1 MNERT
6 DEPGTSKPKRK
17 RRSLLYRLGRIVV
30 VLAVV
35 LIGVKITG
43 LGERLFYW
51 PTRGQYATPAGAEDV
66 WFESEGR
73 RLHGWFLPARG
84 VESGEFA
91 PTIVHTHGNAANISR
106 HLEFVDFLPREG
118 FNVLI
123 FDYRSYGRSDKGP
136 LHRDGL
142 INDALAAIDYAM
154 DRPDVDPARVGVY
167 GLSLGGTIG
176 IAATAEDERVAAVC
190 SVATFS
196 TWKGVTGDYL
206 PVLGPWLTR
215 AGRDAVD
222 TAASLGDRPL
232 LLLHGTEDPIV
243 SHRHAPIIEAAARDA
258 GVDVTFTSMDGAHHV
273 DWIDTHPEMWRAIV
287 EFLREHLGSVSPTP

>member
-1 MNERT
+1 MNEQT
-6 DEPGTSKPKRK
+6 DEPGSSKPKHK
-17 RRSLLYRLGRIVV
+17 RRSLLCRLGRIAAVLGVV
-30 VLAVV
+30 V
-35 LIGVKITG
+35 IGMKLTG

-51 PTRGQYATPAGAEDV
+51 PTRGQYAAPAGAEDV

-73 RLHGWFLPARG
+73 RLHGWFLPAVG
-84 VESGEFA
+84 VEPGDKA

-106 HLEFVDFLPREG
+106 HLVFVDFLPREG

-123 FDYRSYGRSDKGP
+123 FDYRSYGRSEKGP

-142 INDALAAIDYAM
+142 INDALAAIDYVM
-154 DRPDVDPARVGVY
+154 ERPGVDPTRVGIY

-176 IAATAEDERVAAVC
+176 IAAAAEDERVAAVC

-215 AGRDAVD
+215 AGRDTVD
-222 TAASLGDRPL
+222 TAAALGDRPL

-243 SHRHAPIIEAAARDA
+243 SHRHAPIIEAAAREA
-258 GVDVTFTSMDGAHHV
+258 GVDVTFTSVDGASHV
-273 DWIDTHPEMWRAIV
+273 DWIDSHPEMWRAIV
-287 EFLREHLGSVSPTP
+287 EFFREHLRTQQSNP